1 MSTPEDRIAAVDQGL
16 RVTRAL
22 VAELNTAAHNMRE
35 QDPLSDVVVATFDG
49 DGYLCDLF
57 IEPTALAD
65 FTHTGLEDLITEVL
79 SEGTQRLREVAQ
91 AAIDRYWGPESSW
104 QELTV
109 LREDW

>member
-1 MSTPEDRIAAVDQGL
+1 VSTPEDRIAAVDQGL

-35 QDPLSDVVVATFDG
+35 QDPISDVVVATFDG

>member
-35 QDPLSDVVVATFDG
+35 QDPISDVVVATFDG

>member
-1 MSTPEDRIAAVDQGL
+1 MSTPQDRIAAVDQGL

-35 QDPLSDVVVATFDG
+35 QDPISDVVVATFDG

-65 FTHTGLEDLITEVL
+65 FTHTGLEDLLTEVL

-109 LREDW
+109 LRDDW

>member
-1 MSTPEDRIAAVDQGL
+1 M
-16 RVTRAL
+16 TRAL

-35 QDPLSDVVVATFDG
+35 QDPISDVVVATFDG

-104 QELTV
+104 QELKV

>member
-22 VAELNTAAHNMRE
+22 VAELNTAAHNVRE
-35 QDPLSDVVVATFDG
+35 QDPISDVVVATFDG

>member
-1 MSTPEDRIAAVDQGL
+1 MSTPQDRIAAVDQGL

-35 QDPLSDVVVATFDG
+35 QDPISDVVVATFDG

-65 FTHTGLEDLITEVL
+65 FTHTGLEDLLTEVL

-104 QELTV
+104 QELQV
-109 LREDW
+109 LRDDW

>member
-1 MSTPEDRIAAVDQGL
+1 MSTPQDRIAAVDQGL

-35 QDPLSDVVVATFDG
+35 QDPISDVVVATFDG

-91 AAIDRYWGPESSW
+91 AAINQYGD
-104 QELTV
+104 Q
-109 LREDW
+109 

>member
-1 MSTPEDRIAAVDQGL
+1 M
-16 RVTRAL
+16 TRAL

-35 QDPLSDVVVATFDG
+35 QDPISDVVVATFDG
-49 DGYLCDLF
+49 DGYLCDLL

-104 QELTV
+104 QELKV